1 MSREIR
7 RVPLDWKHPVVHNP
21 HWQFQAEMR
30 ARRGGP
36 ESRLH
41 GPNVMFQPLYTG
53 PVSAR
58 QAEWDQAK
66 AEWDAGTS
74 SDLTFQL
81 NYHSPEGY
89 LNHDGTRD
97 DPKPH
102 TVYAADGETVER
114 EVFFTSV
121 ADVREYVSFED
132 QEGERP
138 SVEDYMPDFDVPEDE
153 LGWCLYETVSE
164 GTPVT
169 PVFPTPEALIE
180 HLCTV
185 GQDWGQGPMRR
196 ASAEQIVRSGFT
208 MGSMVSVGGTVYRS
222 DMDADILATLP
233 NEQARRS
240 EVREDA
246 QPKHPGGTS

>member
-41 GPNVMFQPLYTG
+41 GPQVRFQPLYTG
-53 PVSAR
+53 PLSVK
-58 QAEWDQAK
+58 QADWDRGK
-66 AEWDAGTS
+66 AEWDAGTHKGFAF
-74 SDLTFQL
+74 LL
-81 NYHSPEGY
+81 NYHSPDGY
-89 LNHDGTRD
+89 LNDDGTRD
-97 DPKPH
+97 APVPH
-102 TVYAADGETVER
+102 TVYADDGQTVLR

-121 ADVREYVSFED
+121 ADVQEHYPFEEE
-132 QEGERP
+132 EGSRP
-138 SVEDYMPDFDVPEDE
+138 DADSYMPDFDVPEDE

-185 GQDWGQGPMRR
+185 GQDWGQEPMRR

-222 DMDADILATLP
+222 DMDADVLAALP
-233 NEQARRS
+233 AKQAARRS
-240 EVREDA
+240 L
-246 QPKHPGGTS
+246 